1 MLAKIKEEP
10 ILRESNLDLRVVRTK
25 TAIRNAFVELIEE
38 KGFDAITVKDI
49 TTKANI
55 NRGTFYAHYQD
66 KFDLMTKC
74 QEEIMYKFSALLNRN
89 FRKLLLISA
98 QALPQQCRFYLSLL
112 FLNF

>member
-1 MLAKIKEEP
+1 M
-10 ILRESNLDLRVVRTK
+10 RDSNLDLRVIRTK

-55 NRGTFYAHYQD
+55 NRGTFYTHYLD
-66 KFDLMTKC
+66 KFDLMTRC
-74 QEEIMYKFSALLNRN
+74 QEEIMHEMSSIAKRN
-89 FRKLLLISA
+89 FRKLLRILDQI
-98 QALPQQCRFYLSLL
+98 LPQRLHLYLSLL

>member
-1 MLAKIKEEP
+1 M
-10 ILRESNLDLRVVRTK
+10 RDSNLDLRVVRTK

-74 QEEIMYKFSALLNRN
+74 QEDIMYEFSSIANGS
-89 FRKLLLISA
+89 FQKLLLTLDQI
-98 QALPQQCRFYLSLL
+98 LPQRCRLYLSLL

>member
-1 MLAKIKEEP
+1 MKEGHT
-10 ILRESNLDLRVVRTK
+10 LRDSNLDLRVVRTK

-74 QEEIMYKFSALLNRN
+74 QKKLCMSFLVLQNRN
-89 FRKLLLISA
+89 FQK
-98 QALPQQCRFYLSLL
+98 
-112 FLNF
+112 

>member
-49 TTKANI
+49 TTKQ
-55 NRGTFYAHYQD
+55 T
-66 KFDLMTKC
+66 
-74 QEEIMYKFSALLNRN
+74 
-89 FRKLLLISA
+89 
-98 QALPQQCRFYLSLL
+98 
-112 FLNF
+112 

>member
-1 MLAKIKEEP
+1 M
-10 ILRESNLDLRVVRTK
+10 RDSNLDLRVVRTK

-74 QEEIMYKFSALLNRN
+74 QEDIMYEFSSIAKRKFQ
-89 FRKLLLISA
+89 KLLLTLDQI
-98 QALPQQCRFYLSLL
+98 LPQRCRLYLSLL

>member
-1 MLAKIKEEP
+1 MKEGHT
-10 ILRESNLDLRVVRTK
+10 LRDSNLDLRVVRTK

-74 QEEIMYKFSALLNRN
+74 QKEIMYEFSSIAKQKFPEVIADFGSNP
-89 FRKLLLISA
+89 S
-98 QALPQQCRFYLSLL
+98 QQCHFYLSLL